1 MLFYYSLLLFGGL
14 FCLQF
19 WAVATALE
27 PDNISDY
34 LKDVKGGILVK
45 DGKRT
50 SCELGVIDNQSAVV
64 SPICMGFTTTN
75 RTQPGV
81 NFEVYLDA
89 GIDGKTAKYTVENIT
104 IHPGLNSSGL
114 NNDIA
119 VIKYNMAGANEWQN
133 VVYPD
138 FLYAAIDVIYVR
150 RSLLDLDAI
159 QWDTPQY
166 SFDSYDV
173 IYDDACRN
181 ASSLYDG
188 GFDVIICGNHT
199 MPTPLADLTPCRVP
213 YGIAYVRIYNETF
226 LLGTLNHASVWD
238 VDTLCGN
245 GMVFSYFMAY
255 ARYIRYIESVLGYSV
270 RTDAD
275 RYSISPYG
283 SDPNFTVRYPF
294 HPDDPRLTIFDG
306 DFYKD
311 QKDPIVFPITESSSE
326 SPVESSTE
334 SLADSTASSGL
345 SRGAKIAV
353 GVCVSIGGLLII
365 GAAATYMFLRR
376 KRQKARVVD
385 TLRQQEIQEAL
396 VPNGGDAIVPA
407 GIIAQSNEE
416 DAQSAIEEP
425 LPAYK
430 PTDNDALRGS
440 SDSSSQSRD
449 MSL

>member
-1 MLFYYSLLLFGGL
+1 MRSYYSLLLFGGL

-27 PDNISDY
+27 LDNISDY

-133 VVYPD
+133 
-138 FLYAAIDVIYVR
+138 LE
-150 RSLLDLDAI
+150 
-159 QWDTPQY
+159 Y
-166 SFDSYDV
+166 SY
-173 IYDDACRN
+173 
-181 ASSLYDG
+181 
-188 GFDVIICGNHT
+188 
-199 MPTPLADLTPCRVP
+199 
-213 YGIAYVRIYNETF
+213 
-226 LLGTLNHASVWD
+226 
-238 VDTLCGN
+238 
-245 GMVFSYFMAY
+245 
-255 ARYIRYIESVLGYSV
+255 
-270 RTDAD
+270 
-275 RYSISPYG
+275 
-283 SDPNFTVRYPF
+283 DPNFTVRYPF

-365 GAAATYMFLRR
+365 VAAATYMFLRR

-407 GIIAQSNEE
+407 GIIAQSNED

>member
-27 PDNISDY
+27 LDNISDY

-119 VIKYNMAGANEWQN
+119 VIQYNSAGPEKWQN
-133 VVYPD
+133 VILPD
-138 FLYAAIDVIYVR
+138 ILHDSAKIIYVR
-150 RSLLDLDAI
+150 RSLLDLDTI

-166 SFDSYDV
+166 ALDSTYH
-173 IYDDACRN
+173 YENSNKQACKN
-181 ASSLYDG
+181 ASALFMNSP
-188 GFDVIICGNHT
+188 DVVLCGNRT

-213 YGIAYVRIYNETF
+213 YGTAYARIYNETF

-245 GMVFSYFMAY
+245 GMVFSYFMVY
-255 ARYIRYIESVLGYSV
+255 VLYIRYIESVLGYSV

-275 RYSISPYG
+275 RYNIYEY
-283 SDPNFTVRYPF
+283 SDNSSFAVQYPKN
-294 HPDDPRLTIFDG
+294 PDDPRLTIFDG

-311 QKDPIVFPITESSSE
+311 QKDPIVFPITESTA
-326 SPVESSTE
+326 ESSAE
-334 SLADSTASSGL
+334 SSADSTASSGL
-345 SRGAKIAV
+345 SHGAKIAV

-396 VPNGGDAIVPA
+396 VPDSGDAIVPA
-407 GIIAQSNEE
+407 GIGAQSDEV
-416 DAQSAIEEP
+416 DVQSAIDEP
-425 LPAYK
+425 LPAYRA
-430 PTDNDALRGS
+430 TDGGEPRISADL
-440 SDSSSQSRD
+440 SSSNVE
-449 MSL
+449 